1 MKRRKSNQDRRRKEE
16 KKLERMR
23 LEEANDRNKWIIT
36 ILVVILIFVGFYF
49 LSIYVTNKN
58 KEKKTNTKDMTGEI
72 ILGKSFSM
80 SSQDYY
86 VLYYDSTDKIVAGT
100 CKDLFSSYHSAHGEG
115 SIYYVDINKDGTKD
129 KITKTFIETGNAHAY
144 YEYKIELKSG
154 DKYVDITPQNFRT
167 TNGASCDL
175 QQIKFSFKPKFK
187 VTIISRGMGDL
198 WNTPTMAYKQT
209 FTLSSDNKMRA
220 SQKTQMRSICDVKEL
235 F

>member
-115 SIYYVDINKDGTKD
+115 SIYYVDMNSGFNKPFVTDG
-129 KITKTFIETGNAHAY
+129 E
-144 YEYKIELKSG
+144 S
-154 DKYVDITPQNFRT
+154 
-167 TNGASCDL
+167 
-175 QQIKFSFKPKFK
+175 
-187 VTIISRGMGDL
+187 
-198 WNTPTMAYKQT
+198 
-209 FTLSSDNKMRA
+209 NKA
-220 SQKTQMRSICDVKEL
+220 PGSEKEL
-235 F
+235 SINGPTLIKVSQNALVEYVEGLEAIEEHLK